1 MSYLYMRICA
11 VAPAILAAA
20 CVLSTAAF
28 AADADSAAPVN
39 YEEIVVQAVRGTK
52 LKDLDVSTTV
62 IPPAQIEQSPENSV
76 EGILQRTPGV
86 VMPMLPANELHPTGD
101 PIELRGF
108 GSTPGRTLVMVDGIP
123 FNDPYFRYLD
133 WQQIPKEDI
142 ERIEVIRGGG
152 ATTLWGNMAMAGV
165 INIVTREPQP
175 DELRASVGYGS
186 FNTFRFDGSV
196 TAYSSDKLIV
206 GLDYSHEQTDGFN
219 KVPASQ
225 NSPIFG
231 NTSSQSNDGDVAA
244 YLTPDDDQK
253 YYLKLGA
260 HYMKENGL
268 QEAIANNAWGTY
280 DSRLGGT
287 IDLADGSKIEASG
300 FYDQWHFST
309 QNASDQCYNQF
320 PTTVSASSHCP
331 GNIAS
336 PANASSYLGQIENA
350 PYLGEGGSV
359 VWKPDLASLGLTDI
373 LIGFDGRVT
382 SAKDGIQVYS
392 RANPTAVIIAKPF
405 VDVHG
410 QHHFEGGF
418 AQGTYHVEGIP
429 LDITLGLRE
438 DFWQLTGGS
447 VSGAGLPDANFDHFD
462 PRLGVK
468 YQLTDTVSLRAAV
481 YEGFD
486 APGMN
491 QTFRSYLSGT
501 ALTLGNTDLRPET
514 NTGGEGGVAFH
525 NDAFDVQAN
534 GFYNYLDNFIQ
545 SGKLCNSTAACG
557 AVAIPSVFGAGS
569 TYTSI
574 TKNFNAGQAV
584 ISGGE
589 IIATWRISDS
599 VALDGSWTRTIA
611 QITDNFALSKVVG
624 GIAAANAVLPTG
636 TQLGGVPA
644 WTALLT
650 LRWEPIEGLH
660 LTGSLR
666 SWPGFWTG
674 TAHPTSG
681 RNSGATI
688 ADAGAEFKFL
698 EHYAL
703 FFNVQNITGRLYL
716 TSAANFGAS
725 TTAPSN
731 IGTPFNVFGGFR
743 VAY

>member
-1 MSYLYMRICA
+1 MSISRARAAI
-11 VAPAILAAA
+11 VAPLFF
-20 CVLSTAAF
+20 F
-28 AADADSAAPVN
+28 AATFPSWSGAYAADTTSLG
-39 YEEIVVQAVRGTK
+39 YSDEIVVQAVRGVK
-52 LKDLDVSTTV
+52 AKDLDVSTTIV
-62 IPPAQIEQSPENSV
+62 PPDQIEQSPENSV
-76 EGILQRTPGV
+76 EEILQRTPGV

-123 FNDPYFRYLD
+123 FNDPYFRYPD
-133 WQQIPKEDI
+133 WQQIPKEQI

-175 DELRASVGYGS
+175 NEIRASIGYGS
-186 FNTFRFDGSV
+186 FNTFQADGAL
-196 TAYSSDKLIV
+196 TAFSNDKLIV
-206 GLDYSHEQTDGFN
+206 GLDYSHTQTDGFN

-231 NTSSQSNDGDVAA
+231 DTSSQSNDGDVAA

-260 HYMKENGL
+260 HYEKENGL

-280 DSRLGGT
+280 EARVGGT
-287 IDLADGSKIEASG
+287 IGLAGGGKIEANG

-320 PTTVSASSHCP
+320 PVAASASSHCP

-350 PYLGEGGSV
+350 PYVGEGGSV

-373 LIGFDGRVT
+373 LVGFDGRVT

-392 RANPTAVIIAKPF
+392 RANPLAAIIAKPF

-410 QHHFEGGF
+410 QHRFEGFF
-418 AQGTYHVEGIP
+418 AQGTYHVDVVP

-447 VSGAGLPDANFDHFD
+447 VSGTGLPSADFDHFD

-468 YQLTDTVSLRAAV
+468 YQLTDALAFRAAI

-514 NTGGEGGVAFH
+514 NTGGEGGFLFH
-525 NDAFDVQAN
+525 DAAVDVQVN
-534 GFYNYLDNFIQ
+534 GFYNSLNNFIQ
-545 SGKLCNSTAACG
+545 SGKLCNSTTACG
-557 AVAIPSVFGAGS
+557 AIAIPSVFGAGS
-569 TYTSI
+569 SYTSI

-589 IIATWRISDS
+589 IIGTWQINDG

-624 GIAAANAVLPTG
+624 GIASANAVLPTG
-636 TQLGGVPA
+636 TQLGGVPP

-650 LRWEPIEGLH
+650 LRWEPIQGLH

-688 ADAGAEFKFL
+688 ADAGAEYRFL
-698 EHYAL
+698 EHYAV
-703 FFNVQNITGRLYL
+703 FFNVQNITGRQYF

-743 VAY
+743 VAFQ